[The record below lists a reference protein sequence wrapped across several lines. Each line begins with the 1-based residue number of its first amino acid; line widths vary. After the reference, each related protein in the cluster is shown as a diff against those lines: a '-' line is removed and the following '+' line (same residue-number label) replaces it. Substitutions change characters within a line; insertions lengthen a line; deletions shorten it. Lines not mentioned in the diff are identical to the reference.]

1 MKPQART
8 RRPKVPLWRRIAWWQ
23 ATLTVLFALPTI
35 LSITSL
41 VLLRSHPDYWK
52 EQQKLRATTPAEFL
66 AERGMSFER
75 RVTDEIT
82 RVNLLA
88 APGGDVRTLRL
99 TAAEAN
105 AWLATRLGPWLENRQ
120 ITLPSELRDP
130 MVAVQGQSLILAF
143 AVGQPDSF
151 QVVSVHVGLILL
163 EDGRLRVQVQRIRSG
178 LLPVPKFFLRR
189 IGSAMPNSQAKAVQ
203 AFFQALDGFE
213 FEPRFHLDE
222 SRDSKLRSITYSPD
236 EVTITLQT
244 LPRPPRHGRGP

>member
-1 MKPQART
+1 MKTPART
-8 RRPKVPLWRRIAWWQ
+8 LKSKAPLWRRIAWWQ

-35 LSITSL
+35 ISILSF

-52 EQQKLRATTPAEFL
+52 EQQKLRTTTPTEFL

-88 APGGDVRTLRL
+88 APGSDVRTLRL

-105 AWLATRLGPWLENRQ
+105 AWLVTRLGPWLENRQ
-120 ITLPSELRDP
+120 ITLPPELRDP
-130 MVAVQGQSLILAF
+130 MVAVRGQSLILAF
-143 AVGQPDSF
+143 AVGQPDAF
-151 QVVSVHVGLILL
+151 QVVSVDVGLTLL
-163 EDGRLRVQVQRIRSG
+163 DDGRLRVQVKRIYSG
-178 LLPVPKFFLRR
+178 LLPLPEFFIRR
-189 IGSAMPNSQAKAVQ
+189 IGSALPNSQAKAVQ
-203 AFFQALDGFE
+203 TFFQALDGFE

-222 SRDSKLRSITYSPD
+222 SRDSKLRSLTYSPD

-244 LPRPPRHGRGP
+244 LPRPPRQGRGP